1 VAQVGIAGSTNIG
14 HYCTIG
20 GQVGIVGHINI
31 GNNVTIAA
39 QAGVINNIP
48 DNQVVLGAPAIDAN
62 MGRRAYS
69 MIQYLPEMRQSIR
82 DIQSQFKHIVSSI
95 ETNSKEPADQG
106 GDS

>member
-1 VAQVGIAGSTNIG
+1 MLVAQVGIAGSTNIG

-31 GNNVTIAA
+31 GNNVTVAA

-48 DNQVVLGAPAIDAN
+48 DNKVVLGAPAIDAN

-69 MIQYLPEMRQSIR
+69 MIQYLPDMRQR
-82 DIQSQFKHIVSSI
+82 VQANQ
-95 ETNSKEPADQG
+95 KERHG
-106 GDS
+106 CLLSLHKM